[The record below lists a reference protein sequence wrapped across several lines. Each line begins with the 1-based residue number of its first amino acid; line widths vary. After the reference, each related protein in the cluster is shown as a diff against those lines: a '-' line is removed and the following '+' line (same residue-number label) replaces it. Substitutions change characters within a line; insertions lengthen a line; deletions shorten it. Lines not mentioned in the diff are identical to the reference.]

1 MILWDKKVES
11 LQGVFVLFNSLI
23 FVSFLIFFIFYFLFS
38 LQFEIN
44 VCCILTRQ
52 SILLHYILFEIYV
65 YVCGSVHVS
74 SDYME
79 FSNVASFCN

>member
-23 FVSFLIFFIFYFLFS
+23 FVSFFTFCIFYLLFS
-38 LQFEIN
+38 LQFEIK
-44 VCCILTRQ
+44 VYCKCTRQ

-65 YVCGSVHVS
+65 YVCESVHIS
-74 SDYME
+74 PGYME
-79 FSNVASFCN
+79 SSNVGSFCN